1 MDCLLL
7 GQTANLGKQGEA
19 ENQLMQLERENS
31 ETFAAF
37 LAQVG
42 SVVPKNNK
50 GLLAVAVLT
59 QPLNPY
65 IIVDELAAAMIDIAV
80 NGAETQTISNAD
92 LVARGKSL
100 LKR

>member
-1 MDCLLL
+1 
-7 GQTANLGKQGEA
+7 
-19 ENQLMQLERENS
+19 MQLERENP

-37 LAQVG
+37 LVHVG
-42 SVVPKNNK
+42 SVASKNYR

-65 IIVDELAAAMIDIAV
+65 VIVDVLAAAMIDIAV
-80 NGAETQTISNAD
+80 NGAETQTLSNAD

-100 LKR
+100 LKKEDRGTCTQER